1 MSRGWIQRRSLR
13 ITLVVPHSIH
23 LIEPSACNSLRYVPA
38 RHVISVHHNGR
49 GEIVL
54 LPGISC
60 CERVVQCSR
69 KIGDVRITSPAFK
82 IEVRPV
88 VSIPNHVIT
97 HSLRPRCDS
106 TTCTFHRAELS
117 RLVETEIEKELHPI
131 LSGEGVK
138 LLTIGIF
145 VS

>member
-23 LIEPSACNSLRYVPA
+23 LIEPSTCNGLRYVPA
-38 RHVISVHHNGR
+38 RHVIRVHHYR
-49 GEIVL
+49 CGEIVL
-54 LPGISC
+54 LPGIFC

-69 KIGDVRITSPAFK
+69 KIGDVRIASPTFK

-88 VSIPNHVIT
+88 VAVLNHVIA

-106 TTCTFHRAELS
+106 ATCTFHRAELS
-117 RLVETEIEKELHPI
+117 RLVETEVEKELHPI
-131 LSGEGVK
+131 
-138 LLTIGIF
+138 
-145 VS
+145 